1 MMKKTLFATLLFF
14 VFSQLLFAQQGETFS
29 VVDFTEKP
37 FDTAARDERYRIIDG
52 NGELFSIIKLA
63 AATAGDDLL
72 AYSFDFGLCES
83 RVKTV
88 DGEVWVYVQRN
99 AMRAKIRRE
108 GYNTVTYE
116 LPVTVQPG
124 QVFEMTLQ
132 AAPKVIKKRYV
143 IFKVQPA
150 GSKALILFRADS
162 EKEYRPF
169 GAGQVNEEGMLSDKL
184 VLGRYFYKITSQN
197 YHPSEGIIELTDGRE
212 AFSETVTLRS
222 NLARVTLDVD
232 KDTEIFIDGESKGF
246 GPWSGELAPGPYNV
260 ECRKENHMNS
270 IESIEVR
277 GGETMEFALKSPV
290 PITGALDIMS
300 NPLEATVTIDGKE
313 YGKTPAVIDGVMIG
327 MRKVTLSKD
336 GYIANS
342 FDVEIKEGKTTEKSL
357 TLKKLPANDQ
367 AAMDK
372 KAVVSKIDQAAKD
385 KKTVVSKDTQ
395 VAKDKKTAASKS
407 GQVARTTTLS
417 GGTINGHEYVDL
429 GLSVKWATCNVGAT
443 KPEEY
448 GGYYAWGETEEK
460 SCYDWDTYIYCNG
473 SENTMIKYCIDKVFS
488 TFDNKRVLIPADD
501 VAQQEWGDSWRMPT
515 SAEFEELLNKC
526 KWICTTINGVKG
538 YKVTGSNGNS
548 IFLPVAV
555 YRYGAQTSTARYGLY
570 WTSSLNKYNSAYAY
584 YLYFNDEGYGVSS
597 GYRYFGLSVR
607 PVCE

>member
-1 MMKKTLFATLLFF
+1 MMKKTLFAILLFF

-342 FDVEIKEGKTTEKSL
+342 FDVEIKEGKTTEKSV
-357 TLKKLPANDQ
+357 TLKKFITSGDGQ
-367 AAMDK
+367 ASQNGN
-372 KAVVSKIDQAAKD
+372 AVID
-385 KKTVVSKDTQ
+385 
-395 VAKDKKTAASKS
+395 
-407 GQVARTTTLS
+407 
-417 GGTINGHEYVDL
+417 GHEYVDL
-429 GLSVKWATCNVGAT
+429 GLPSGLKWATCNVDAT
-443 KPEEY
+443 TPEEY

-460 SCYDWDTYIYCNG
+460 ENYCWNTYKWCND
-473 SENTMIKYCIDKVFS
+473 SLSTLTKYCTDDSCGIIV
-488 TFDNKRVLIPADD
+488 DNKTILDPEDD
-501 VAQQEWGDSWRMPT
+501 VAHVKWGGSWRMPT
-515 SAEFEELLNKC
+515 IDEYKELIYNC
-526 KWICTTINGVKG
+526 SWKWTTRKRVKG
-538 YKVTGSNGNS
+538 YKVTSKINGKS
-548 IFLPVAV
+548 IFLPAAGAKLSAHSDSTGTYVTDTYYEGSRALYWSSSLFTAINYNASLFFFSESKKGRQYN
-555 YRYGAQTSTARYGLY
+555 YRYYGF
-570 WTSSLNKYNSAYAY
+570 T
-584 YLYFNDEGYGVSS
+584 
-597 GYRYFGLSVR
+597 VR

>member
-150 GSKALILFRADS
+150 DSKALVLFKADG
-162 EKEYRPF
+162 EKDYRPF
-169 GAGQVNEEGMLSDKL
+169 NVGQVNEEGMLSDKL

-300 NPLEATVTIDGKE
+300 NPLEATVTIDGKV

-342 FDVEIKEGKTTEKSL
+342 FDVEIKEGKTTEKSV
-357 TLKKLPANDQ
+357 TLKKFITSGDGQ
-367 AAMDK
+367 ASQNGN
-372 KAVVSKIDQAAKD
+372 AVID
-385 KKTVVSKDTQ
+385 
-395 VAKDKKTAASKS
+395 
-407 GQVARTTTLS
+407 
-417 GGTINGHEYVDL
+417 GHEYVDL
-429 GLSVKWATCNVGAT
+429 GLPSGLKWATCNVDAT
-443 KPEEY
+443 TPEEY

-460 SCYDWDTYIYCNG
+460 ENYCWNTYKWCNDRL
-473 SENTMIKYCIDKVFS
+473 SRLTKYCTDDSCCIIV
-488 TFDNKRVLIPADD
+488 DNKTILDLEDD
-501 VAQQEWGDSWRMPT
+501 VAHVKWGGSWRMPT
-515 SAEFEELLNKC
+515 IDEYKELIYNC
-526 KWICTTINGVKG
+526 SWKWTTRKRVKG
-538 YKVTGSNGNS
+538 YKVTSKINGKS
-548 IFLPVAV
+548 IFLPAAGAKLSAHSDSTGTYVTGTYYEGSRALYWSSSLFTALNYNASLFFFSESKKGRQYN
-555 YRYGAQTSTARYGLY
+555 YRYYGF
-570 WTSSLNKYNSAYAY
+570 T
-584 YLYFNDEGYGVSS
+584 
-597 GYRYFGLSVR
+597 VR

>member
-150 GSKALILFRADS
+150 DSKALVLFKADG
-162 EKEYRPF
+162 EKDYRPF
-169 GAGQVNEEGMLSDKL
+169 NVGQVNEEGMLSDKL

-342 FDVEIKEGKTTEKSL
+342 FDVEIKEGKTTEKSV
-357 TLKKLPANDQ
+357 TLKKFITSGDGQ
-367 AAMDK
+367 ASQNGN
-372 KAVVSKIDQAAKD
+372 AVID
-385 KKTVVSKDTQ
+385 
-395 VAKDKKTAASKS
+395 
-407 GQVARTTTLS
+407 
-417 GGTINGHEYVDL
+417 GHEYVDL
-429 GLSVKWATCNVGAT
+429 GLPSGLKWATCNVDAT
-443 KPEEY
+443 TPEEY

-460 SCYDWDTYIYCNG
+460 ENYCWNTYKWCND
-473 SENTMIKYCIDKVFS
+473 SLSTLTKYCTDDSYGIIV
-488 TFDNKRVLIPADD
+488 DNKTILDPEDD
-501 VAQQEWGDSWRMPT
+501 VAHVKWGGSWRMPT
-515 SAEFEELLNKC
+515 IDEYKEL
-526 KWICTTINGVKG
+526 I
-538 YKVTGSNGNS
+538 
-548 IFLPVAV
+548 
-555 YRYGAQTSTARYGLY
+555 
-570 WTSSLNKYNSAYAY
+570 YNCS
-584 YLYFNDEGYGVSS
+584 
-597 GYRYFGLSVR
+597 
-607 PVCE
+607 